1 MSETEKKLTQGFY
14 ATLQQTP
21 LLSRQAI
28 EDYQRKLL
36 EKLLRH
42 ARAQVPYYRDSGL
55 LDVLF
60 GADGKIDWSRWPLV
74 PTLTR
79 RTAQDNEDR
88 LRAEKLPRE
97 MLPLENDM
105 TSGSTG
111 APLRIARTM
120 LSRVASRALLGRA
133 ITWHDQGPIGRVAVS
148 RYVKPDFVPAT
159 DEHTITLPGNW
170 PPQEQIDML
179 ARAEVTHLVS
189 YPNLLAS
196 LLEAGGAEALKN
208 IRVVVLTG
216 EALGPE
222 LRQTFARQIPARLV
236 ECYSATEVGP
246 IAYEDSN
253 HDLRICEENV
263 FAETGP
269 PIVGSSAEVLLT
281 PFYAYAMPLIRYA
294 PGDYITLSSSLPRFM
309 PALRHIEKIAGRER
323 NLFRNPQGAL
333 FYPFIAAKQLK
344 DILDYR
350 EWQLEQVSRQEA
362 VFRIVCP
369 SPPTP
374 EQVKRLEAELMR
386 VLQGLSATAV
396 QVSHIPRT
404 AGKAYESVLRNPAVD
419 ADG

>member
-1 MSETEKKLTQGFY
+1 MEKKLTQGFY
-14 ATLQQTP
+14 ATLRKTP
-21 LLSRQAI
+21 LLSREAI
-28 EDYQRKLL
+28 VDYQRKLL

-42 ARAQVPYYRDSGL
+42 ARAQVPYYRDSGR

-60 GADGKIDWSRWPLV
+60 GADGKIDWSCWPLV

-79 RTAQDNEDR
+79 RAARENEDR
-88 LRAEKLPRE
+88 LRAETLPRE
-97 MLPLENDM
+97 MLPLENDL

-111 APLRIARTM
+111 APLRILRTM

-133 ITWHDQGPIGRVAVS
+133 INWHDQGDIGRVAIS
-148 RYVKPDFVPAT
+148 RYVKSDYVPAAGG
-159 DEHTITLPGNW
+159 HTIILPGYW
-170 PPQEQIDML
+170 PPQEQINL
-179 ARAEVTHLVS
+179 LTAAQVTHLVT

-196 LLEAGGAEALKN
+196 LLEAGGPEALKN

-216 EALGPE
+216 EALAAE
-222 LRQTFARQIPARLV
+222 LRRELAKKLPARII

-263 FAETGP
+263 FVETGSSV
-269 PIVGSSAEVLLT
+269 VGSSAEVLLT

-294 PGDYITLSSSLPRFM
+294 PGDYISLSSGPSSFM
-309 PALRHIEKIAGRER
+309 PGLRRIEKIAGRER
-323 NLFRNPQGAL
+323 NLFRNPQGVL
-333 FYPFIAAKQLK
+333 FYPFIAAKQLA

-350 EWQLEQVSRQEA
+350 EWQLEQTSRQAA

-374 EQVKRLEAELMR
+374 EQILRLEAELTR
-386 VLQGLSATAV
+386 VLQGLVATV
-396 QVSHIPRT
+396 IQVAQIPKT
-404 AGKAYESVLRNPAVD
+404 SGKAYESVLRNPAVD
-419 ADG
+419 